1 MENQEEK
8 KKAGAKEYSKFAMIF
23 ATVWVVVMTVLKSV
37 HVIDLSISDIVASA
51 AAVVAMWAPT
61 FVSVWLDKI
70 KQIRFG
76 E

>member
-1 MENQEEK
+1 MENHQEK
-8 KKAGAKEYSKFAMIF
+8 KQAGAKEYSKLAMIF
-23 ATVWVVVMTVLKSV
+23 ATVWVVVMTILKSV

-61 FVSVWLDKI
+61 FVSMWLDKI
-70 KQIRFG
+70 RQIRFG